1 MLLLVLLVLIAEIS
15 QELEAIPKNLLYLLL
30 FVKKIISF
38 KDLDGIFLELGD
50 KVVNAQMHHY
60 LLSCCPDLV

>member
-1 MLLLVLLVLIAEIS
+1 MLLLVLLVLIAEIP

-50 KVVNAQMHHY
+50 KVVNA
-60 LLSCCPDLV
+60 